1 MLHALYPL
9 LNRRSKLPTR
19 IKILIY
25 KTFVRSVITYGAPT
39 WITMCAT
46 QKKRLQSYE
55 NKIFRIIT
63 NAPWF
68 VRNTVISR
76 DLNQESI
83 TTLINKLAKNH
94 FTKMLTH
101 NNLLI
106 RRTNTKKTT
115 EPEIQLPTRRYRHV
129 KTPSGHYH

>member
-25 KTFVRSVITYGAPT
+25 KTFVRSVITYRAPT

-46 QKKRLQSYE
+46 RKKILQSCE

-76 DLNQESI
+76 DLNQESNI
-83 TTLINKLAKNH
+83 TFINKLAKNH

-106 RRTNTKKTT
+106 RRTNTLRKPQNQKYNYPLDATDM
-115 EPEIQLPTRRYRHV
+115 
-129 KTPSGHYH
+129 